1 LWTRIRI
8 RSRFNGFPRS
18 GSGSRRTK
26 MTHKS
31 RKKLINFIH
40 FEVLDALLGL
50 EESSVT
56 VFDEKKI

>member
-1 LWTRIRI
+1 M
-8 RSRFNGFPRS
+8 
-18 GSGSRRTK
+18 GSLDPDPGPGGQKLPT
-26 MTHKS
+26 KS